1 MGQSAC
7 CQSEEESL
15 PLQRVPCPE
24 GVRHKGVPFPELLHE
39 VERDANRWLSNISHM
54 RKNRP
59 YGPQTVDWFRQECL
73 ESERL
78 LHNIRFVPTLMAVPR
93 VESLPH
99 RAKLDQAKKRPP
111 PVSKPEQ
118 QQGKKEDKVKKED
131 NPVQTNLNV
140 ELQSRLDNAL
150 EHNRRLEESNKR
162 HLAENED
169 LLLRLS
175 RLAGQRLTDGN
186 PNIADLSDHN
196 RPTKLGEM
204 YSELYDNEWTDAFDG
219 LIRAGY
225 DEFDT
230 IKTLELTLQNIYSFC
245 ATKAEQ
251 MLTQTEEAVNCLFKE
266 YKMLTEKNKNARGHL
281 TVTKN
286 QSRGITHHLSEK
298 EQEFNL
304 FEMWKPI
311 KPMNP
316 AAENHKSV
324 DSKEGDIQ
332 PIRVTDRMVKLRKEM
347 SESMVPVVQK
357 AYIEAS
363 WDSGCVDELKTFI
376 MKCIYVCWMMVVQ
389 NPQMVFFVPELGTD
403 VNTSMFKTYTR
414 NGKAVDFIVWP
425 AMMLHKKGSVV
436 CKGVLQPK

>member
-169 LLLRLS
+169 LLLR
-175 RLAGQRLTDGN
+175 
-186 PNIADLSDHN
+186 
-196 RPTKLGEM
+196 
-204 YSELYDNEWTDAFDG
+204 
-219 LIRAGY
+219 
-225 DEFDT
+225 
-230 IKTLELTLQNIYSFC
+230 FC